1 MRTALAQATA
11 GGALPAV
18 QQSAAVQRYDGA
30 LRSAAAEQ
38 LQRLRPGPAGC
49 AAACQT
55 DAPPA
60 PPAPPVPGPAAA
72 DLRAAVAD
80 LQAMQA
86 ALEEA
91 LRVQADMQAVLEG
104 ERAGGCHAGVGQRGF
119 QLVPDEES

>member
-60 PPAPPVPGPAAA
+60 PPMPGPATA

-104 ERAGGCHAGVGQRGF
+104 ERAGGCHAGVGQGGF